1 MEYKEFL
8 TAFRKELEA
17 QLGGHVHTETVRVC
31 KNNIGRKEGLAVMGE
46 DSTAVPVIY
55 PEEFY
60 KLHQEG
66 DDVGSVAEKAAYILR
81 QEQEKGDVLDGFR
94 KNILDW
100 ESAKERLM
108 PVLIH
113 AEWNREAL
121 EEAASVPFLDLAVC
135 FQLQAARPGGGLF
148 SCRISKRQMASWGI
162 SEDELMRQGMQ
173 NLERAGHRI
182 TGWEE
187 LMKEFFG
194 AEYSGEGEEEP
205 MEEGDFAV
213 LTTPERT
220 YGASGILRKGLLADY
235 ADKVGK
241 NLFLIPSSVH
251 EFIILPDNG
260 NADLEELRNMIKTV
274 NARQVAREEQLSD
287 HAYYY
292 DREKGEVR
300 LSP

>member
-1 MEYKEFL
+1 
-8 TAFRKELEA
+8 
-17 QLGGHVHTETVRVC
+17 
-31 KNNIGRKEGLAVMGE
+31 MGE

-60 KLHQEG
+60 RLHQEG
-66 DDVGSVAEKAAYILR
+66 EDVSSIAEKAAYVLR
-81 QEQEKGDVLDGFR
+81 QEQEKGDFLDGFR

-100 ESAKERLM
+100 ESAKECLM
-108 PVLIH
+108 PVLVH

-121 EEAASVPFLDLAVC
+121 EEAASVPFLDLAIC

-148 SCRISKRQMASWGI
+148 SCRISKRQMASWGL
-162 SEDELMRQGMQ
+162 SEDGLMRQGME

-187 LMKEFFG
+187 LVKEFFG
-194 AEYSGEGEEEP
+194 AEYSGEGEEGP
-205 MEEGDFAV
+205 MEDGDFAV
-213 LTTPERT
+213 LTTPDRT

-235 ADKVGK
+235 ADKIGK

-260 NADLEELRNMIKTV
+260 NVDLEELGDMIKTV
-274 NARQVAREEQLSD
+274 NAGQVAREEQLSD

-300 LSP
+300 LQP